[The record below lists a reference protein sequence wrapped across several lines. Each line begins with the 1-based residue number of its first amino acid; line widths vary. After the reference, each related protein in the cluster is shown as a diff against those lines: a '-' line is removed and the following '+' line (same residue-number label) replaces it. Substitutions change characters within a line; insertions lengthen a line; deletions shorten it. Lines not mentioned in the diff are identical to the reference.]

1 MHFFDNGSKEAF
13 QHAWDAFQA
22 QEIDDVR
29 RAPAEWTPP
38 QYPRTIAKECTVT
51 GPATYSKGKSRTL
64 RFLPAESLEPG
75 WFFDR
80 RDLPE
85 QFPIK
90 ACLQNVCRADRAI
103 VLRTG
108 ADANCLRMSEHII
121 CHRLGL
127 GIDNL
132 RVEITSEDPPLFD
145 EGSMP
150 IVKALT
156 EAGAIEQT
164 KSSPLL
170 YVTPKEPIVL
180 MHPSN
185 GGFLLWEPAENGD
198 HRLSL
203 DVAIDFPTAIGK
215 ERIQLDL
222 YEEAFIH
229 GAVARTNCSASEMRL
244 AKTIGLLFSEYRNLG
259 YTNENILLAG
269 KESYVNEPKL
279 VLPSGKALE
288 AVWHRT
294 CLDLIAALSLITPGT
309 RPAGKIS
316 SYKSGHVLDV
326 RFLSLA
332 SIENCLTFC

>member
-1 MHFFDNGSKEAF
+1 MHLFNNGSKDAF
-13 QHAWDAFQA
+13 QRAWDALQTQA
-22 QEIDDVR
+22 IDDVR
-29 RAPAEWTPP
+29 PAPAGWKPP
-38 QYPRTIAKECTVT
+38 EYAQTIAKECSVT

-64 RFLPAESLEPG
+64 RFLPAEPLESG
-75 WFFDR
+75 WSFNR
-80 RDLPE
+80 CDLPE
-85 QFPIK
+85 QYPIK
-90 ACLQNVCRADRAI
+90 ACLQNVARADRAI
-103 VLRTG
+103 ILRTG
-108 ADANCLRMSEHII
+108 ADANRLRMSEHII

-132 RVEITSEDPPLFD
+132 RVEIASEDPPLFD

-156 EAGAIEQT
+156 EAGIVKQKLSA
-164 KSSPLL
+164 PLL

-185 GGFLLWEPAENGD
+185 GGFLMWEPAENGD
-198 HRLSL
+198 KRLSL

-222 YEEAFIH
+222 CEETFIH
-229 GAVARTNCSASEMRL
+229 GAVARTNCSASEMRM

-259 YTNENILLAG
+259 YTNENILLAD
-269 KESYVNEPKL
+269 KDKYVNTPKL

-332 SIENCLTFC
+332 SLEDCLTFC